1 MCMDKKFLH
10 KVLDQIVNETRI
22 DYENERVYTPF
33 LPHSLFSSSFFL
45 RFGLY
50 SRPYPTP
57 VEVYDHCKNVY
68 GLTRKEIKYV
78 WQNYVIIIKDKI
90 EKG

>member
-1 MCMDKKFLH
+1 MDKEFLH
-10 KVLDQIVNETRI
+10 KVIDQIVYETRI

-33 LPHSLFSSSFFL
+33 LLTFVTSYFL
-45 RFGLY
+45 RFGFY

-57 VEVYDHCKNVY
+57 IEVYYHCKNVY

-78 WQNYVIIIKDKI
+78 WENYVIIIKDKI
-90 EKG
+90 ENGL